1 MTSRIM
7 NDKKKERQPK
17 LLAPYP
23 SYIHIYADKIRNGD
37 IIVGRYIKQ
46 GLRRFLDDFEN
57 PELKIDLAESNKRIR
72 FIQNEC
78 KLYEAPFSGKPF
90 KLELFQ
96 KAIIESIYAIKRWN
110 PEAQFGAGGWVRKY
124 QDVLIVIA
132 RKNGKALDIE
142 TPIPT
147 PDGWRKMKDLD
158 VGDTV
163 YAVDGTPSKIM
174 RVSDI
179 KYGHKCYEV
188 TFEDGEKITA
198 DAEHIWTVQT
208 KDSRR
213 CIKYRRENKLKRRT
227 TAAVKPNG
235 DLDITTEQMLADYK
249 HTRRDGKGTE
259 YKYRVPMQSPL
270 QHEAKDLPIAP
281 YALGLW
287 LGDGESEGGRI
298 CVSDEDL
305 PAEME
310 ALREVGENPL
320 KPHRDKT
327 VIRFSISMLAPRL
340 RELGL
345 INNKHIP
352 EIYLQSSVSQRYELL
367 KGLMDT
373 DGTCSKA
380 GQCEFTQKSRKVTA
394 GLVELLSSLGIKSTV
409 HTKVPTCNGKPCDMV
424 YRVQFFVSKEKPC
437 FKLARKAARLK
448 ETLAARMRYKSI
460 VDIKPVD
467 SVPVKCIG
475 IDHPS
480 HLYLAGR
487 HMTPTHNTPLVSAI
501 ALSEFMCGEMGTKIL
516 YGSNDFEQADLAF
529 SATDAMREE
538 SPSMAK
544 RTRRNQKGIFF
555 GNPKHRKT
563 KGKFSYQNK
572 GSIRKISAKGKN
584 KEGRNIKVGVIDE
597 VHEMEDDHLVMPI
610 QQALSTQDEPL
621 YFEITT
627 EGFTEDGYLD
637 HRLAEAQK
645 VLDGEMDR
653 PDWSIWW
660 YSQDSEEEVWQDEQS
675 WQKSNPGIG
684 VIKKWSYLRKQ
695 VEEAKTNPS
704 RRAFVLAKDFNIKQ
718 NSSAAWLDE
727 ATITNTEMFDPE
739 SLRGQYY
746 IGGLDFAE
754 TTDLCSARAMF
765 ENPETHKKYTMQM
778 YFIPESKADAI
789 LDDDSQLNPE
799 RKNYR
804 EWEKQGLVV
813 ICPGAEVDAE
823 LVAGWFVALY
833 EHYGMM
839 PYKIGYDNWHSK
851 DFQEIIADNF
861 GKEVLERIGMD
872 FMSLSGPM
880 RSLESDLGRNVLVYN
895 NNEIDR
901 WCLSNTGYKTNNIG
915 LIMPVKKYGTSKNR
929 IDGTLSDIIC
939 YATFNRYRSLYRD
952 AQRMR

>member
-1 MTSRIM
+1 MNSMTTSKARGE
-7 NDKKKERQPK
+7 KRPR

-23 SYIHIYADKIRNGD
+23 SYLHLYAEQIRSGKIIAGQR
-37 IIVGRYIKQ
+37 IKQ
-46 GLRRFLDDFEN
+46 AVRRFLKDFDD
-57 PELKIDLAESNKRIR
+57 PELRIELSESDKRIR
-72 FIQNEC
+72 FIEREC
-78 KLYEAPFSGKPF
+78 KLYEAPFSGRPF

-96 KAIIESIYAIKRWN
+96 KAIIESIYAIKKWN
-110 PEAQFGAGGWVRKY
+110 PEASFGKGGWVRKY

-132 RKNGKALDIE
+132 RKNGK
-142 TPIPT
+142 
-147 PDGWRKMKDLD
+147 
-158 VGDTV
+158 
-163 YAVDGTPSKIM
+163 
-174 RVSDI
+174 
-179 KYGHKCYEV
+179 
-188 TFEDGEKITA
+188 
-198 DAEHIWTVQT
+198 
-208 KDSRR
+208 
-213 CIKYRRENKLKRRT
+213 
-227 TAAVKPNG
+227 
-235 DLDITTEQMLADYK
+235 
-249 HTRRDGKGTE
+249 
-259 YKYRVPMQSPL
+259 
-270 QHEAKDLPIAP
+270 
-281 YALGLW
+281 
-287 LGDGESEGGRI
+287 
-298 CVSDEDL
+298 
-305 PAEME
+305 
-310 ALREVGENPL
+310 
-320 KPHRDKT
+320 
-327 VIRFSISMLAPRL
+327 
-340 RELGL
+340 
-345 INNKHIP
+345 
-352 EIYLQSSVSQRYELL
+352 
-367 KGLMDT
+367 
-373 DGTCSKA
+373 
-380 GQCEFTQKSRKVTA
+380 
-394 GLVELLSSLGIKSTV
+394 
-409 HTKVPTCNGKPCDMV
+409 
-424 YRVQFFVSKEKPC
+424 
-437 FKLARKAARLK
+437 
-448 ETLAARMRYKSI
+448 
-460 VDIKPVD
+460 
-467 SVPVKCIG
+467 
-475 IDHPS
+475 
-480 HLYLAGR
+480 
-487 HMTPTHNTPLVSAI
+487 TPLVAAVS
-501 ALSEFMCGEMGTKIL
+501 LSEFMCGEMGTKIL

-563 KGKFSYQNK
+563 KGKYSYQNK

-584 KEGRNIKVGVIDE
+584 KEGRNIKVGVVDE

-637 HRLAEAQK
+637 HRLADAQK
-645 VLDGEMDR
+645 VLDGELDR
-653 PDWSIWW
+653 PDWAIWW
-660 YSQDSEEEVWQDEQS
+660 YSQDSEEEVWQDESS

-695 VEEAKTNPS
+695 VEEARTNPS
-704 RRAFVLAKDFNIKQ
+704 QRAFVLAKDFNIKQ

-727 ATITNTEMFDPE
+727 ATITNPATFEPEM
-739 SLRGQYY
+739 LRGQYY

-754 TTDLCSARAMF
+754 TTDLCSARALF
-765 ENPETHKKYTMQM
+765 EDQQTKKKYTLQM
-778 YFIPESKADAI
+778 YFIPEAKADAI

-823 LVAGWFVALY
+823 LVAGWFVDLY
-833 EHYGMM
+833 EHYGMT

-880 RSLESDLGRNVLVYN
+880 RSLESDLARNVLVYN

-952 AQRMR
+952 AQKMR